1 MVSTITALSYLIA
14 FGVTGLL
21 WYWLKRFGKVSRTW
35 VAIDS
40 TETALVKA
48 AFRAYERSHPRPRR
62 SGTTLYAG
70 RLIGPDGLVVTDRG
84 VYGKFCV
91 GREGKPRF
99 VPVQEV
105 SGIYPVTF
113 EMPSSIPTGLTTS
126 PRSWK
131 GLQIEA
137 ESGLVLV
144 VDSRKHDFGA
154 VVAALERALGDRWKT
169 VYQGQETLWSSIL
182 RGDAYIHAMVR
193 AARGG
198 PTRAPPGPA
207 WMPPPQY
214 APPTAAAGAPLA
226 PGAPRLPPAFGSP
239 PAAAPFMTAHVAGP
253 VAPGKGKL
261 LLEESPE
268 ERRKRGRS
276 MLKGAVVLGAITAV
290 SLAAFPVFTSLG
302 RFVATLAV
310 IPLLVALFC
319 GVFTVVFL
327 YASRVTTPMRVFE
340 NGFEVPHYLSGRVFF
355 FSFGELDS
363 LAERRNF
370 IDGETY
376 LFRTKQGQFFA
387 FRKGIKG
394 MPEAI
399 ESIRV
404 KIGRPEYLIK
414 LPESEQPTS
423 GSRRLEYMFY
433 CIALALGG
441 VGALIGVVLVY
452 GDEPFATQ
460 VAGLG
465 LLLPPF
471 GMIVVTYM
479 AYSIRKFE
487 KFVPSRPDVRLPA
500 AFVVGLVVY
509 FFISLA
515 VFSGGP
521 ASTPQPTAIQLEP
534 TPSASILAAATYD
547 GAVLL
552 LNGSVLVATGER
564 MEWVNSTV
572 SMNLAAKGEF
582 GIFVQPGGTLVL
594 ENTTLRAAHPPFN
607 YTFEVLGAMEIRNS
621 TVSGLWGD
629 AVNKNYNGGLE
640 IYSDAVVI
648 DHANIVGGDSNALL
662 IRNSSPRVSNSAVH
676 GGHDDCIEARNTS
689 LVLLNTRVADCSWGL
704 WALEGSKVTVENCI
718 FQGNTYGVYLESAT
732 GTLSN
737 NSFFYNDQAAI
748 SYSEDDAAPV
758 LTGNTYGNNGVRV
771 YVRSGLPIVEI
782 CSAVILGMGVACL
795 AVLAKVHREGRLKE
809 ERKKLG
815 ASLPPELL

>member
-1 MVSTITALSYLIA
+1 MATSITLLSYVIA
-14 FGVTGLL
+14 FAVTGLF
-21 WYWLKRFGKVSRTW
+21 WFWLKRFGKVSRTW

-48 AFRAYERSHPRPRR
+48 TFRAYERAHPRPRR
-62 SGTTLYAG
+62 SGNTLYAG
-70 RLIGPDGLVVTDRG
+70 RLIGHEGLAVTDHG

-99 VPVQEV
+99 VPVQEI

-113 EMPSSIPTGLTTS
+113 EMPSLIATGLTTS

-154 VVAALERALGDRWKT
+154 VVPALERALGDRWKT
-169 VYQGQETLWSSIL
+169 VYRGQETLWSSIL
-182 RGDAYIHAMVR
+182 RGDAYIPAMVR

-198 PTRAPPGPA
+198 ATRAPPGPA
-207 WMPPPQY
+207 WMPP
-214 APPTAAAGAPLA
+214 APTGVPTAQGATQ
-226 PGAPRLPPAFGSP
+226 LPPAFGGP
-239 PAAAPFMTAHVAGP
+239 PAGAPFMLAHVAGP

-268 ERRKRGRS
+268 ERKKRGHS
-276 MLKGAVVLGAITAV
+276 VLKGAVVLGAITAV
-290 SLAAFPVFTSLG
+290 SLAAFPLFNSLG

-363 LAERRNF
+363 FTERRNF

-399 ESIRV
+399 ENLRG
-404 KIGRPEYLIK
+404 KIGRAEYLIK

-423 GSRRLEYMFY
+423 SSRRLEYMFY

-441 VGALIGVVLVY
+441 VGALMAVVLVY
-452 GDEPFATQ
+452 GDDPFTTQ

-465 LLLPPF
+465 ILLPPF

-479 AYSIRKFE
+479 AYTIRKFE
-487 KFVPSRPDVRLPA
+487 KFVPSRPDVRVPA
-500 AFVVGLVVY
+500 AFVVGLVAY

-515 VFSGGP
+515 IFSGPQTTG
-521 ASTPQPTAIQLEP
+521 TPPPTVIQLEP
-534 TPSASILAAATYD
+534 TPSSSILAAQTYD
-547 GAVLL
+547 GATLV
-552 LNGSVLVATGER
+552 LNGSVVVGGGER
-564 MEWVNSTV
+564 MAWVNSTV
-572 SMNLAAKGEF
+572 SMNLGADREF
-582 GIFVQPGGTLVL
+582 GIFVRPGGTLIL
-594 ENTTLRAAHPPFN
+594 ENTTLRAAHPPANF
-607 YTFEVLGAMEIRNS
+607 TFEILGAAEIRNS

-629 AVNKNYNGGLE
+629 AVNHNYDGGLE
-640 IYSDAVVI
+640 IYADAVVI
-648 DHANIVGGDSNALL
+648 DHSNIVGGDSNVLL
-662 IRNSSPRVSNSAVH
+662 VRNSSPLISNSTLH
-676 GGHDDCIEARNTS
+676 GGDDCIEARNTS
-689 LVLLNTRVADCSWGL
+689 LVAVATRFADCSWGL
-704 WALEGSKVTVENCI
+704 WALDGSNVTVVNCV
-718 FQGNTYGVYLESAT
+718 FQGNEYGVYLEAAT
-732 GTLSN
+732 GTLRN
-737 NSFFYNDQAAI
+737 NSFFYNKQAGV
-748 SYSEDDAAPV
+748 SYNENDPAPA
-758 LTGNTYGNNGVRV
+758 LSGNTYGNNGQRV
-771 YVRSGLPIVEI
+771 NVRSGLPIVEV
-782 CSAVILGMGVACL
+782 CSAVIVAMGVGCL

-815 ASLPPELL
+815 ANLPPELL